1 MTVEDIKQMERK
13 LLFNPEGTDD
23 LKGRKVIGGET
34 TNLFNL
40 NNVKYSWA
48 NRLYRNMMENF
59 WIPEKVDLT
68 MDVLDYQK
76 LTKQERRAYDG
87 VLSFLVF
94 LVDC

>member
-40 NNVKYSWA
+40 NKYFTSTLF
-48 NRLYRNMMENF
+48 NKREM
-59 WIPEKVDLT
+59 KDLNLRHS
-68 MDVLDYQK
+68 D
-76 LTKQERRAYDG
+76 
-87 VLSFLVF
+87 
-94 LVDC
+94 